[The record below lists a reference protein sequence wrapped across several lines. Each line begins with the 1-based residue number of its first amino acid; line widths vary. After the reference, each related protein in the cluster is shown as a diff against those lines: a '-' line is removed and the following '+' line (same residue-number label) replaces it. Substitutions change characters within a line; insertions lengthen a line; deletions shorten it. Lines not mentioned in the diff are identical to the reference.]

1 MKFFICEHCGNIAMK
16 LSDSGVPLVC
26 CGEPMGEM
34 QAASAGASEKHTPA
48 PRISENKV
56 DVSIGTVPH
65 PMAEEHWIQWVTLET
80 DQGIYIQNLSPG
92 DPPEVTF
99 FLNPGESPHVVSA
112 YCNLHGLWE
121 YKF

>member
-34 QAASAGASEKHTPA
+34 QAASIGSSEKHTPA

-92 DPPEVTF
+92 DPPEITF
-99 FLNPGESPHVVSA
+99 FLNPGESPHVVSV
-112 YCNLHGLWE
+112 YCNIHGLWE